1 MTENKSSSAYPE
13 IENQADLSIVLTQ
26 IKTGEFTEALLT
38 AQQINNESQKI
49 ESLKAIANAA
59 HSAEHQTIALRA
71 LLHLPVTE
79 RNAILAQQVEEAK
92 DCFLPGSEEMEW
104 VEGYIED
111 DNWDNKWGN

>member
-1 MTENKSSSAYPE
+1 MKESKSSLADSE
-13 IENQADLSIVLTQ
+13 IENYAGLSIVLTQ
-26 IKTGEFTEALLT
+26 IKAGEFAEALLT
-38 AQQINNESQKI
+38 VQQINNESQKI

-71 LLHLPVTE
+71 LLHLPVAE

-111 DNWDNKWGN
+111 DNWDDE

>member
-1 MTENKSSSAYPE
+1 MTENKSSIAYPE

-26 IKTGEFTEALLT
+26 IKAGEYTEALLT

-59 HSAEHQTIALRA
+59 HSDEHQTIALRA
-71 LLHLPVTE
+71 LLHLPVAE
-79 RNAILAQQVEEAK
+79 RNAILAQQVEESK

-111 DNWDNKWGN
+111 DNWDDE